1 MVMIA
6 PSLLSADFAELGK
19 AVVALD
25 KAKADMLH
33 LDVMDGH
40 FVPNLTFGA
49 PVIKA
54 LRDKTS
60 LPFDVHLMVNNPE
73 NMLKWFAQSG
83 ADYITVH
90 AEAVTTNLEQII
102 EEIHALGVKVGVALK
117 PQTSADILR
126 DIINQLDLV
135 LVMTVEP
142 GFGGQKFMS
151 DMLPK
156 IKQLRTMIINKNTI
170 LSVDGGINSDTAPL
184 VKEAG
189 VDMLVAGSAVFKENN
204 LAANIAALR

>member
-6 PSLLSADFAELGK
+6 PSLLSADFAKLGED
-19 AVVALD
+19 VAALN

-54 LRDKTS
+54 LRSKSS
-60 LPFDVHLMVNNPE
+60 LPFDVHLMVNQPE
-73 NMLKWFAQSG
+73 NMLEWFAKAG

-90 AEAVTTNLEQII
+90 IEAVADLDKAIDK
-102 EEIHALGVKVGVALK
+102 IHSFGVKAGVAIK
-117 PQTSADILR
+117 PKTYPDISDAIMDKL
-126 DIINQLDLV
+126 DIILI
-135 LVMTVEP
+135 MTVEP
-142 GFGGQKFMS
+142 GFGGQKFME

-156 IKQLRTMIINKNTI
+156 IKKVRQMIGDRKII
-170 LSVDGGINSDTAPL
+170 LSVDGGINPQTAVL
-184 VKEAG
+184 AKEAG
-189 VDMLVAGSAVFKENN
+189 VDMMVAGSAVLNDGDWQ
-204 LAANIAALR
+204 ANIAALR